1 MDVTAAQRDGKHAL
15 EIFLVSLG
23 AILLEISFTRV
34 IGFKLFYHF
43 TFLIIGFAL
52 LGLGSGGVL
61 VAVSRRIKAAPLDV
75 LVARSAL
82 AAALATALG
91 YRIVA
96 KIPLNGLDFWS
107 SAIEPLRLAVMCAA
121 LYLPFAAVG
130 VILSSVFGRHAEVV
144 ARLYAIDLLGAGL
157 GCALAIPLLIALT
170 PPGCIFLAAAIFALA
185 GVVAA
190 RRRSMSVAVVCAATA
205 LGFGFIAI
213 SPTLLPD
220 PVTDL
225 MKTVRPQTKRL
236 FSAWNP
242 VFRVDVTENI
252 LPGNR
257 DLRVIHHDGL
267 LGSTL
272 HRYDGNPAPL
282 GRFDTDVRALAFA
295 VADRKPKKILIIGA
309 AGGHEILAAL
319 HFDAEQ
325 ITAVELNPVT
335 VSLLTDVFADYTGRI
350 AEHPKVRLINDEG
363 RTFLARTEDRYDLVF
378 FVAPDSYTAMN
389 AASSAAFVLSESYLY
404 TAEMIEETL
413 DHLTDDGLLCMHF
426 GEFDFDAKPNRTIRY
441 LATARAAFE
450 AKEIPDF
457 RKHALVAS
465 SPSLLQVA
473 TMLLKKS
480 PFTTAEAERFLAV
493 GKQIPGTVPRF
504 VDGTSTKD
512 PRLAAVIE
520 LPVAELATW
529 FDEYP
534 YQVTPV
540 RDDAPF
546 FWHFARFSN
555 VIRGLGGRTKSFDN
569 EDSTGERSLLA
580 MLAISVSFAV
590 VFLLLPFVAIRDI
603 WTELPRKRAAMVYF
617 AAVGFGFM
625 LYEIALIQKLVL
637 YLGYPTY
644 SLTVTL
650 MSLLI
655 FTGIGSLLSDRYTAR
670 PARTMG
676 ILLAALALLTV
687 CLLFGTGPLF
697 HATLPWPILTRAI
710 IAGVA
715 IAPLGIVLGAFM
727 PLGLTAVA
735 GITRHKDEYV
745 AWGWAVNGFASV
757 VGSVSTTI
765 LSMSFGFSTVLL
777 LALASYCIASTGL
790 IALRRAGKVEQLSR
804 P

>member
-1 MDVTAAQRDGKHAL
+1 MNVTAAQRDGKHAL
-15 EIFLVSLG
+15 EIFLVCLG

-61 VAVSRRIKAAPLDV
+61 VAVSRRIKAAPLDT
-75 LVARSAL
+75 LVATSAL
-82 AAALATALG
+82 LAALATALG
-91 YRIVA
+91 YPIVA
-96 KIPLNGLDFWS
+96 KVPLNGLDFWS
-107 SAIEPLRLAVMCAA
+107 SAMEPLRLGAMCAA

-130 VILSSVFGRHAEVV
+130 VLLSSVFGRHAEVV
-144 ARLYAIDLLGAGL
+144 GRLYAIDLLGAGL

-170 PPGCIFLAAAIFALA
+170 PPGCIFLAAAIFATA
-185 GVVAA
+185 GAVAA
-190 RRRSMSVAVVCAATA
+190 RRRWASGAALCATAA
-205 LGFGFIAI
+205 LGFGFLAV
-213 SPTLLPD
+213 SPDLLPD
-220 PVTDL
+220 PVTDS
-225 MKTVRPQTKRL
+225 MKTIRPQTQRL
-236 FSAWNP
+236 FSAWHP

-252 LPGNR
+252 FPGNR

-272 HRYDGNPAPL
+272 HKYDGNPATL
-282 GRFDTDVRALAFA
+282 GRFDTDARALAFA
-295 VADRKPKKILIIGA
+295 VADRRPGKVLIIGA

-319 HFDAEQ
+319 HFEAGE

-335 VSLLTDVFADYTGRI
+335 VSLLTDVFADYTGRL
-350 AEHPKVRLINDEG
+350 AENPKVRLINDEG
-363 RTFLARTEDRYDLVF
+363 RTFLARTKDRYDLVF

-413 DHLTDDGLLCMHF
+413 DHLTDDGLICMHF
-426 GEFDFDAKPNRTIRY
+426 GEFNFEEKPNRTTRY

-450 AKEIPDF
+450 AKGISDF
-457 RKHALVAS
+457 RRHALVAS

-480 PFTTAEAERFLAV
+480 PFTATEAERFLEV
-493 GKQIPGTVPRF
+493 GKRIQGNTPRY
-504 VDGTSTKD
+504 VHGTSIKD
-512 PRLAAVIE
+512 PRLASVIE
-520 LPVAELATW
+520 LPAAELAAW
-529 FDEYP
+529 FDAYP

-546 FWHFARFSN
+546 FWHFARFST
-555 VIRGLGGRTKSFDN
+555 VIGGLSGRTETFDN
-569 EDSTGERSLLA
+569 EDSTGERSLLV
-580 MLAISVSFAV
+580 MLGIAITFAT
-590 VFLLLPFVAIRDI
+590 VFLLLPFVAIRET
-603 WTELPRKRAAMVYF
+603 WAQLPRKGSAILYF
-617 AAVGFGFM
+617 GAVGFGFM

-650 MSLLI
+650 MSLLV
-655 FTGIGSLLSDRYTAR
+655 FTGIGSLLSGRYTAER
-670 PARTMG
+670 PQAMAQ
-676 ILLAALALLTV
+676 LLGALALLTIF
-687 CLLFGTGPLF
+687 LLFGAGPLF
-697 HATLPWPILTRAI
+697 HATLPWPILARAV
-710 IAGVA
+710 IAGAA

-727 PLGLTAVA
+727 PVGLTAVA
-735 GITRHKDEYV
+735 GISRYKDEYV

-757 VGSVSTTI
+757 MGSVSTTI
-765 LSMSFGFSTVLL
+765 LSMSFGFSTVLV
-777 LALASYCIASTGL
+777 LAFAAYCVASTGL
-790 IALRRAGKVEQLSR
+790 VALRR